1 MKSAT
6 DNRERG
12 EEGQVQMCGP
22 FSFSECGQG
31 AGYTAQS
38 ERRKGTWRK
47 VPFRPKEK
55 TYQENGGSIPV
66 WSSKVMQPL

>member
-1 MKSAT
+1 MKLAT

-38 ERRKGTWRK
+38 ERRKGT
-47 VPFRPKEK
+47 
-55 TYQENGGSIPV
+55 
-66 WSSKVMQPL
+66 